1 MAPSVRPR
9 TEMGRAMGYLKTNQR
24 ERGNRG
30 TGERGQPRH
39 RIAFPRSRDPVFPSF
54 CRIGQ
59 QGQLSGAFDRGG
71 QHALVP
77 RTIPGDAA
85 GENLAALGD
94 EPAQPGDILVVN
106 GIGLLAAERTVPAL
120 GPPPSPLSPALRPR
134 PTLRHRLSPLRMS
147 AGAHGVAWAPLTLRP
162 SPSREREIL
171 MAPPE
176 PQLEWHIVFMIG
188 SLSLRRRLCHC
199 RLCCS
204 RGGGSLAIEK
214 PDAVCDHFRHFALL
228 AILSLVRTDLQPPF
242 HRHQPALAE
251 LLCDLLG
258 PLAPCDDID
267 KICRS
272 LPLLVDE
279 GPVHGQREA
288 GDRKS

>member
-30 TGERGQPRH
+30 TGERGHPRH

-54 CRIGQ
+54 GRVGQ

-106 GIGLLAAERTVPAL
+106 GIGLLAAERAVPAL

-147 AGAHGVAWAPLTLRP
+147 AGAHEVACAPLTSVPL
-162 SPSREREIL
+162 
-171 MAPPE
+171 PP
-176 PQLEWHIVFMIG
+176 G
-188 SLSLRRRLCHC
+188 
-199 RLCCS
+199 
-204 RGGGSLAIEK
+204 RGK
-214 PDAVCDHFRHFALL
+214 Y
-228 AILSLVRTDLQPPF
+228 
-242 HRHQPALAE
+242 
-251 LLCDLLG
+251 
-258 PLAPCDDID
+258 
-267 KICRS
+267 
-272 LPLLVDE
+272 
-279 GPVHGQREA
+279 
-288 GDRKS
+288 